1 MGQTRL
7 NGVQPFMDRL
17 GNCSL
22 KTKFIAG
29 LITVSAIIS
38 AISLFTFYLLFSSM
52 DKLNTMIQI
61 TIESNEIYNKAKATE
76 DSATQFL
83 TLKKQ
88 EDREAITAQMDEIA
102 RHLTYLEATVNDQ
115 ESQSKLGSVKALTAN
130 YNERLTA
137 LISFTE
143 AGQLTQAIA
152 AKEELVKATNFLK
165 TGTDE
170 LIATELSHDKSM
182 KEKLDREARLTS
194 LISVA
199 LLLLVAAASTAGAG
213 RFSNQIANHLSQM
226 ARYAQQIAGGNL
238 QTEKIRVKSR
248 DDLAL
253 LAEAF
258 NQMSETLRQLIGKI
272 NGTSTQVAQSVGT
285 LKTAMQQNSRAIEQI
300 ASSIQQVSDGT
311 GRQFQASEQAADII
325 TQLYERNKTIAENA
339 GSVTAA
345 TGQAAEAANA
355 GKEKMNSL
363 QSQMDVIQQ
372 KIVDAKEIT
381 DHLQARSQ
389 DIRQVLDSI
398 TSLASQTNLLS
409 LNASIEAAR
418 AGEYGRGFTV
428 VADEIRKLSSNTA
441 EAAKDITKMLQDI
454 QTRSHSVA
462 TSMTTGVEEVKEG
475 LHLAEEAILS
485 FHNIVTTSENADTQV
500 KNINREIEDIAKD
513 IAQVE
518 ETSQNI
524 LQIAKSS
531 ADGSSEVAAAIE
543 EQSASMEEILSSLS
557 IVSDMTEEL
566 KQCILRFKL

>member
-7 NGVQPFMDRL
+7 KGVQPFMDRL
-17 GNCSL
+17 GNRSL

-76 DSATQFL
+76 DNATQFL
-83 TLKKQ
+83 TLRKQ
-88 EDREAITAQMDEIA
+88 EDREAIAAQMDEITQ
-102 RHLTYLEATVNDQ
+102 HLAYLETTVSDQ
-115 ESQSKLGSVKALTAN
+115 ESQSKLGSVKALAAN

-143 AGQLTQAIA
+143 AGQLSQAIA

-165 TGTDE
+165 TGIDE
-170 LIATELSHDKSM
+170 FIATELSHDKTM
-182 KEKLDREARLTS
+182 KEKLDREARLTG
-194 LISVA
+194 LVGVA

-258 NQMSETLRQLIGKI
+258 NQMSETLRELIGKI

-345 TGQAAEAANA
+345 TGQAAEAASA
-355 GKEKMNSL
+355 GKEKMSSL
-363 QSQMDVIQQ
+363 LSQMDVIQH
-372 KIVDAKEIT
+372 KIIDAKEIT

-441 EAAKDITKMLQDI
+441 EAAKDITRMLQDI
-454 QTRSHSVA
+454 QTRSQSVA

-485 FHNIVTTSENADTQV
+485 FHNIVTTSENADIQV

>member
-1 MGQTRL
+1 MGQTKL
-7 NGVQPFMDRL
+7 KGVQPLMDRL
-17 GNCSL
+17 GNRSL

-76 DSATQFL
+76 DNATQFL
-83 TLKKQ
+83 TLKNQ
-88 EDREAITAQMDEIA
+88 EDREAIAAQVDEIT
-102 RHLTYLEATVNDQ
+102 RHLAYLETTVSDQ
-115 ESQSKLGSVKALTAN
+115 ESQSKLGSVKALAAN

-152 AKEELVKATNFLK
+152 AREELVKATNFLK
-165 TGTDE
+165 TGIDE
-170 LIATELSHDKSM
+170 FIATELSHDKAM
-182 KEKLDREARLTS
+182 KEKLDREARLTG
-194 LISVA
+194 LVGVA

-213 RFSNQIANHLSQM
+213 RFSNQIANYLSQM
-226 ARYAQQIAGGNL
+226 ARYAQQIASGNL

-258 NQMSETLRQLIGKI
+258 NQMSETLRELIGKI

-325 TQLYERNKTIAENA
+325 TQLYERNKTIAQNA

-355 GKEKMNSL
+355 GKEKMSSL
-363 QSQMDVIQQ
+363 LSQMDVIQQ
-372 KIVDAKEIT
+372 KIIDAKEIT

-441 EAAKDITKMLQDI
+441 EAAKDITRMLQDI
-454 QTRSHSVA
+454 QTRSQSVA

-557 IVSDMTEEL
+557 IVSEMTEEL